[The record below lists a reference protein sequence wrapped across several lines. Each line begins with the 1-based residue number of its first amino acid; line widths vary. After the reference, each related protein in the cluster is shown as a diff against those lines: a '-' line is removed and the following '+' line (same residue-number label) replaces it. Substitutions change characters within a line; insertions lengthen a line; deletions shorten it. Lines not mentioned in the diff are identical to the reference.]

1 VSNRLAEVR
10 QATWEDCP
18 AIAATLQRAL
28 AELDTP
34 YPAPELPYAC
44 QYIMDLAAQGL
55 AFVAVAGNDIV
66 GTLILESHAWSWN
79 RSERFLT
86 NIHFWI
92 ERPYRSGGIAQRLLT
107 EAKRVADQSG
117 LPLVLELSSG
127 GNDHDLL
134 DRFVRIQGFRPMGG
148 KFIRQPTG
156 GGHGQQ

>member
-18 AIAATLQRAL
+18 DIVATITRARDEL
-28 AELDTP
+28 ATP
-34 YPAPELPYAC
+34 YPEPELPYAC
-44 QYIMDLAAQGL
+44 QFIMDLAAQGL
-55 AFVAVAGNDIV
+55 AFVAVAGGDIV
-66 GTLILESHAWSWN
+66 GALILEAHAWSWN

-117 LPLVLELSSG
+117 LPLIIEMSSG
-127 GNDHDLL
+127 GPTADRV
-134 DRFVRIQGFRPMGG
+134 DRFVRMNGFTQMGG
-148 KFIRQPTG
+148 KFYRAPKG
-156 GGHGQQ
+156 DSNGQQ